1 LANPALFK
9 KFYQKGM
16 SQFLPFMIT
25 VIAILVTDLLKG
37 MAIGMVIGL
46 FFVIKANYHAAITLT
61 QDDSHYLLS
70 LNKDVSF
77 LNKALL
83 RKFILSI
90 PGQSK
95 VTIDASKA
103 KFIDHDIMETNEA
116 FLATAPDDNIM
127 VEVIDLLGKEKIQKH
142 ETVMVLNGRAKA

>member
-1 LANPALFK
+1 
-9 KFYQKGM
+9 
-16 SQFLPFMIT
+16 
-25 VIAILVTDLLKG
+25 

-61 QDDSHYLLS
+61 QVGSHYLLS

-90 PGQSK
+90 PQQST
-95 VTIDASKA
+95 VTIVASKA
-103 KFIDHDIMETNEA
+103 TFIDHDIMEMIED
-116 FLATAPDDNIM
+116 FLATAPDDNIT
-127 VEVIDLLGKEKIQKH
+127 VEIIDLYGKENINKQ
-142 ETVMVLNGRAKA
+142 ETLVIENDRD

>member
-1 LANPALFK
+1 
-9 KFYQKGM
+9 M
-16 SQFLPFMIT
+16 SQFLPFVIT

-46 FFVIKANYHAAITLT
+46 FFVIKANYHAAITFT
-61 QDDSHYLLS
+61 QVGSHFLLS

-90 PGQSK
+90 PEQSA

-103 KFIDHDIMETNEA
+103 NFIDHDILETIED
-116 FLATAPDDNIM
+116 FLATAPDDNIT
-127 VEVIDLLGKEKIQKH
+127 IDTIELHGKDKIQKH
-142 ETVMVLNGRAKA
+142 QSMVILNDTAK

>member
-1 LANPALFK
+1 
-9 KFYQKGM
+9 
-16 SQFLPFMIT
+16 

-61 QDDSHYLLS
+61 QVGSHYLLS

-83 RKFILSI
+83 RKCILSI
-90 PGQSK
+90 PEDST
-95 VTIDASKA
+95 VTIAASKA
-103 KFIDHDIMETNEA
+103 TFIDHDILETIED
-116 FLATAPDDNIM
+116 FLAAAPDDNIA
-127 VEVIDLLGKEKIQKH
+127 VEVIDLFGKEKIKTN
-142 ETVMVLNGRAKA
+142 ETMTV

>member
-1 LANPALFK
+1 
-9 KFYQKGM
+9 
-16 SQFLPFMIT
+16 

-61 QDDSHYLLS
+61 QDDSYYLLS

-90 PGQSK
+90 PEQST

-103 KFIDHDIMETNEA
+103 KFIDHDIFETIED
-116 FLATAPDDNIM
+116 FLATAPDDDIT
-127 VEVIDLLGKEKIQKH
+127 VELIELHGKEQIKKH
-142 ETVMVLNGRAKA
+142 DAMVILNDRAEIN

>member
-1 LANPALFK
+1 
-9 KFYQKGM
+9 M
-16 SQFLPFMIT
+16 SQFLPFVIT
-25 VIAILVTDLLKG
+25 VTAILVTDLLKG

-61 QDDSHYLLS
+61 QDGSHYLLS

-83 RKFILSI
+83 RKFILKI
-90 PGQSK
+90 PEQST

-103 KFIDHDIMETNEA
+103 NFIDHDILETIES
-116 FLATAPDDNIM
+116 FLATAPDDNII
-127 VEVIDLLGKEKIQKH
+127 VETIDLHGKEKIRKH
-142 ETVMVLNGRAKA
+142 EAMVILNDRSEA